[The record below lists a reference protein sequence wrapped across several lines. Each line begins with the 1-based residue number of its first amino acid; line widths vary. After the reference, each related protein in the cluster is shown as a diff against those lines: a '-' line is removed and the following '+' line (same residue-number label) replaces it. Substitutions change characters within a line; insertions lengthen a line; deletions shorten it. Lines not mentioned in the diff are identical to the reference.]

1 MAKEH
6 TNRTMV
12 QRALDGEL
20 ESNKE
25 AVLQKIGCKRNKR
38 SSHLLIEQL
47 DLNMALIEVY
57 QELAKMTRVAKDMAS
72 SNKQAANK
80 PTEQQNFGKVRK
92 LESLTS
98 NDSFGK
104 SPAKVRKLISP
115 SPFSLTSPT

>member
-1 MAKEH
+1 MHHDTSFELIDFLTCLQVAITARMAKEH

-72 SNKQAANK
+72 SNKQAHK
-80 PTEQQNFGKVRK
+80 Q
-92 LESLTS
+92 
-98 NDSFGK
+98 
-104 SPAKVRKLISP
+104 AKCVTDL
-115 SPFSLTSPT
+115 